1 MTTTPSPY
9 AIGLCCILWV
19 ASYTVP
25 VYLLPITV
33 FVSLLLAV
41 LVWGIALSGAGEAAP
56 LQASPSGTRLA
67 WVPCGA
73 LVAIGLL
80 AATQRAWVDA
90 LVLLAAAAVM
100 LFGSTEQDGRWLRAL
115 WWALVAAALIN
126 VLVAAVQL
134 AFPAADIPGIA
145 PSPTPGRA
153 AANLRQPN
161 LFSQLLLLGIVALVG
176 QQRLSGDL
184 VRKCSPGL
192 AVVLGAGL
200 AFSQSRTGLLGL
212 ALLLGWILFD
222 KRLHPIQRRL
232 PWAALAGCLLGMGLV
247 WLNAEFGHAVP
258 YVAHWQ
264 ATSGDISSSR
274 FGIWANTFGLIAA
287 NPLFGVGWGRFPQAW
302 ALTPFPTRP
311 PASFDNAHNL
321 PLQLAVE
328 LGVPIALAAIAA
340 FGWAVWRARRAVSY
354 ALASEQAIDGRCLLA
369 SLAMLGVH
377 SLLEYPLWYTYF
389 LLPAAYFFGQ
399 YLRIGSLA
407 GHAASPREA
416 APSGPAVNISSAR
429 TTTVLIKLCG
439 VLIVLGSL
447 YAAWDYSRVLQ
458 SFRPFGAGLRKPLEQ
473 RVAEGRKSI
482 LFGHWVDFG
491 VVTNVDTYADHAEQV
506 ERAFGHRVNP
516 HILMIYAKF
525 LHERGEDDKASYV
538 AARLRE
544 FHNRVSDAFFAEC
557 DAVTQGHPKPFQCTA
572 PSRAYDFREFLDSH

>member
-9 AIGLCCILWV
+9 AIGLCSVLWV
-19 ASYTVP
+19 ASYTAP

-56 LQASPSGTRLA
+56 QHASPSGTRLA

-90 LVLLAAAAVM
+90 LVLFAASAVM
-100 LFGSTEQDGRWLRAL
+100 LFGAAEKDGRWLRAL

-134 AFPAADIPGIA
+134 AFPMADLPGIA

-176 QQRLSGDL
+176 LQRLSGEL

-212 ALLLGWILFD
+212 ALLLGWAFFD

-232 PWAALAGCLLGMGLV
+232 PWAALAGCLLGMALV
-247 WLNAEFGHAVP
+247 WLNARLGAAP

-264 ATSGDISSSR
+264 ASSGDLSSSR
-274 FGIWANTFGLIAA
+274 FGIWSNTFDLILA
-287 NPLFGVGWGRFPQAW
+287 NPLFGVGWGRFAQAW
-302 ALTPFPTRP
+302 ALTPFPGRP

-328 LGVPIALAAIAA
+328 LGLPMALFVMGA
-340 FGWAVWRARRAVSY
+340 FAWALWRARRALSPEAVG
-354 ALASEQAIDGRCLLA
+354 EQAIDGRCLFAALA
-369 SLAMLGVH
+369 LLGMH
-377 SLLEYPLWYTYF
+377 SLLEYPLWYSYF
-389 LLPAAYFFGQ
+389 LLPAAYFVGQ
-399 YLRIGSLA
+399 YLRMGGVTGSLRPSANTPA
-407 GHAASPREA
+407 GKHGDKVA
-416 APSGPAVNISSAR
+416 
-429 TTTVLIKLCG
+429 LLLKCCG

-447 YAAWDYSRVLQ
+447 FAAWDYSRVLQ
-458 SFRPFGAGLRKPLEQ
+458 SFKPFGAGLRQSLEQ
-473 RVAEGRKSI
+473 RIAQGRKSV

-491 VVTNVDTYADHAEQV
+491 VVTNAETYADRAEQV
-506 ERAFGHRVNP
+506 ERAFAHRVNP
-516 HILMIYAKF
+516 HMLMIYAKF
-525 LHERGEDDKASYV
+525 LHERGEDDKAAYV

-544 FHNRVSDAFFAEC
+544 FHNRVSEGFFAEC
-557 DAVTQGHPKPFQCTA
+557 DAVPEGHSKPFQCTA
-572 PSRAYDFREFLDSH
+572 PSRTYGFREFVDSH